1 MSIYCRSIGYVTF
14 YLQIFKIQSPG
25 QKQYC
30 FSCSRVHSN
39 GDKSVFVYLAV
50 KISSDLIQTRLP
62 DKLNFIQQNLNFTG
76 RLRQYFCSIG
86 LVNLSVN
93 GSPTLSSFIQ
103 RKWRDFNTVYI
114 QIRMKLVFAMDIAR
128 DFKILTYVV

>member
-1 MSIYCRSIGYVTF
+1 MPIYCRSTGYVTF

-30 FSCSRVHSN
+30 RVHSN
-39 GDKSVFVYLAV
+39 GDKSVFVYLAA

-86 LVNLSVN
+86 LVNLGVN

-103 RKWRDFNTVYI
+103 RKGRDFNIVYI
-114 QIRMKLVFAMDIAR
+114 LPRIWFTLKSVFAMEIFSLYCPR
-128 DFKILTYVV
+128 L